1 MPGTFADSWKLT
13 KTSFRLIAEDRA
25 LLVYPVVAGVSIVGV
40 FALFLLG
47 ALVLLPGISSGGN
60 SAQVADLLGF
70 LLFVGVYFL
79 ATFVSVYCT
88 AALIGAA
95 TLKLNGQQPTA
106 ADGWRVARSRLPQ
119 LLAWAVITATVGLI
133 IQLIAS
139 RVRGIG
145 GMLIAGVGG
154 ASWSLIAYFAIPVVM
169 YEDQGAWA
177 SLKRSG
183 HLFIA
188 TFGRSLVTNFVLG
201 LILAAGIVG
210 AVLLGIVG
218 LFLWA
223 GGSVALGVILI
234 VAAVVLAVVVA
245 LLGAAA
251 EGVLRAALYRYAI
264 TGKIDPDLLPAA
276 YQTGAPRPYGAP
288 LP

>member
-154 ASWSLIAYFAIPVVM
+154 ASWSLITYFAIPVVV
-169 YEDQGAWA
+169 YEDLSAWDA
-177 SLKRSG
+177 LKRSG
-183 HLFIA
+183 HLFLS
-188 TFGRSLVTNFVLG
+188 TFGRS
-201 LILAAGIVG
+201 
-210 AVLLGIVG
+210 
-218 LFLWA
+218 
-223 GGSVALGVILI
+223 
-234 VAAVVLAVVVA
+234 
-245 LLGAAA
+245 
-251 EGVLRAALYRYAI
+251 
-264 TGKIDPDLLPAA
+264 
-276 YQTGAPRPYGAP
+276 
-288 LP
+288 